1 MERNKQW
8 YIVYTNA
15 ESEFIILHA
24 LKKKGIECFCPLT
37 VSAVNARHKKVDKPL
52 LPNYVFVR
60 LLPEEHSVVR
70 RVKGILNFMYW
81 LNKLITVSDEDIF
94 TLKDLTENYHVLLS
108 EKIKVIA
115 GQSAFRVQQSAAV
128 TISINSNNEDNDFV
142 KTLFPAYGF
151 AITAKESKMNV
162 RVIETDAYKSRKA
175 TAKLQ
180 FNSQH

>member
-1 MERNKQW
+1 M
-8 YIVYTNA
+8 YTNA
-15 ESEFIILHA
+15 ESEFITLNA

-37 VSAVNARHKKVDKPL
+37 VSAVNTRHKNVDKPL
-52 LPNYVFVR
+52 LPNYVFAR

-70 RVKGILNFMYW
+70 RIKGFVNFMYW

-94 TLKDLTENYHVLLS
+94 TLKELTENHHVLLS

-115 GQSAFRVQQSAAV
+115 GQSSFREQQSAPL
-128 TISINSNNEDNDFV
+128 TISINSNNEDNEFV
-142 KTLFPAYGF
+142 KIFFPAYGF

-162 RVIETDAYKSRKA
+162 RVIETDAYKSRKS
-175 TAKLQ
+175 TAQLQ